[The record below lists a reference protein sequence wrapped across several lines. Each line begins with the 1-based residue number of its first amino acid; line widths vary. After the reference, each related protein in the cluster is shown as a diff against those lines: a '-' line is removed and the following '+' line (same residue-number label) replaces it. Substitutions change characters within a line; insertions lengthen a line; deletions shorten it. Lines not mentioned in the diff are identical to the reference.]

1 MVKNDKK
8 SSENKA
14 NKRKKPK
21 KKVMKRKDE
30 ERTED
35 IKTLMI
41 ASYRETYSKGS
52 LDVIRQII
60 QQEKPEKIIILKA
73 IEQKTPPEMVDANIG
88 VESKKDFLKSVQ
100 EEKKEQADRY
110 AEDIID
116 LVEKFDIPVD
126 VHLRKGEDVAEEII
140 DEFENFDVDHIIIH
154 EPKKGPLGKV
164 IEGSVSENVKK
175 GVSTRKVT
183 LLE

>member
-1 MVKNDKK
+1 
-8 SSENKA
+8 
-14 NKRKKPK
+14 
-21 KKVMKRKDE
+21 MKRKDE
-30 ERTED
+30 ERTEA

-41 ASYRETYSKGS
+41 ASYRENYSKES

-73 IEQKTPPEMVDANIG
+73 IEQKTPPEMVDANLG
-88 VESKKDFLKSVQ
+88 VESKKDFLESVE

-110 AEDIID
+110 AEDIVN
-116 LVEKFDIPVD
+116 LVKKFDTPSD
-126 VHLRKGEDVAEEII
+126 VHLRKGENVAEEIK
-140 DEFENFDVDHIIIH
+140 DEFDNFDVDHIIIH

-164 IEGSVSENVKK
+164 IEGSISETVKK
-175 GVSTRKVT
+175 GVNTRKVT

>member
-1 MVKNDKK
+1 MVKNAKISDNGK
-8 SSENKA
+8 NQ
-14 NKRKKPK
+14 RKKPK

-30 ERTED
+30 ERTEA

-41 ASYRETYSKGS
+41 ASYRENYSQES
-52 LDVIRQII
+52 LDVIGQII
-60 QQEKPEKIIILKA
+60 KQEKPEKIIILKA

-88 VESKKDFLKSVQ
+88 VESKKDFLESVQ
-100 EEKKEQADRY
+100 DEKKEQADRY

-126 VHLRKGEDVAEEII
+126 VHLRKGEDVSKEII
-140 DEFENFDVDHIIIH
+140 DEFKNFDVDHLIIH

-164 IEGSVSENVKK
+164 IEGSISENVKK
-175 GVSTRKVT
+175 GVNTRKVT

>member
-1 MVKNDKK
+1 MVKNDRK
-8 SSENKA
+8 SNENKA
-14 NKRKKPK
+14 NKIKKPK
-21 KKVMKRKDE
+21 KKVMKRKDK

-41 ASYRETYSKGS
+41 ASYRETYSEES

-88 VESKKDFLKSVQ
+88 VESKKDFLESVQ

-110 AEDIID
+110 AQDLID
-116 LVEKFDIPVD
+116 LIEKFDIPSD
-126 VHLRKGEDVAEEII
+126 VHLRKGEDVADEII

-164 IEGSVSENVKK
+164 IEGSISENVKK
-175 GVSTRKVT
+175 GVNTRKVT